1 MARDVHSYS
10 SLATLAS
17 CAQKF
22 AWTYVEEIEEP
33 TPSAPQ
39 HAGTVFDA
47 GINMLYLGGW
57 DVENALARMAETWG
71 DFRTPV
77 GSKYGHLTLP
87 FLEERL
93 RLYVAEREA
102 SPTIMETGKVS
113 PIFSGEA
120 HVFDWRG
127 IRLKVIP
134 DFVVEDA
141 SGRVWVTDLKT
152 TSSWITEHWMLK
164 FRIGH
169 QLRLYAAAVQE
180 ITGTR
185 VSGGLINAVY
195 VGEKALDPPEAW
207 RRRKSTPSALKPV
220 DFTAEQISETWDWAH
235 GLRVVEEACEAAGVW
250 PKNEHACG
258 DYGGCEFLTLCEAP
272 SAMARKARMMTNFRR
287 RTRRPHEADADGT

>member
-1 MARDVHSYS
+1 MRDVHSYS

-22 AWTYVEEIEEP
+22 AYTYVEEIEEP

-47 GINMLYLGGW
+47 GINTLYLQGW
-57 DVENALARMAETWG
+57 NVEAALERMEETWG
-71 DFRTPV
+71 DFRTPA
-77 GSKYGHLTLP
+77 GSKYAHLTLP
-87 FLEERL
+87 FLQERL
-93 RLYVAEREA
+93 RLYVSEREE
-102 SPTIMETGKVS
+102 SPTIMELGEVS

-120 HVFDWRG
+120 HVFEWKG
-127 IRLKVIP
+127 IRLKAIP
-134 DFVVEDA
+134 DFILTH
-141 SGRVWVTDLKT
+141 GGKTWVTDLKT
-152 TSSWITEHWMLK
+152 TSSWITDHWMLK

-220 DFTAEQISETWDWAH
+220 DFTPEMIEEVWDWAH
-235 GLRVVEEACEAAGVW
+235 GLRVVEKACEDAGVW
-250 PKNEHACG
+250 PKNEMACG
-258 DYGGCEFLTLCEAP
+258 DYGGCEFLSLCEAP
-272 SAMARKARMMTNFRR
+272 SALARKARMMTHFKRR
-287 RTRRPHEADADGT
+287 ERR